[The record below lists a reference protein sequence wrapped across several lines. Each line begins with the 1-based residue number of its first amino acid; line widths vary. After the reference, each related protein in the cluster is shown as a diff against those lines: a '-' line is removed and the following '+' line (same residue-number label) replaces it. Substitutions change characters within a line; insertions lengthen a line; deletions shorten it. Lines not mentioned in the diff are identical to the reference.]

1 MASTKDRAKSATD
14 EWMARVRESS
24 HDVVLAGLASLARTR
39 GTEGASEH
47 ADFKTLVAE
56 GRRLEPELHEAARRV
71 WRQWVAAPGRAVA
84 APAQGTLQGVFD
96 ERVRSA
102 LVRLGVPTREEIDEL
117 RALVERLLARDDL
130 AHPEPGPRR
139 AAAGAR
145 AGARAGATRAAKR
158 RRSR

>member
-1 MASTKDRAKSATD
+1 MASTKDRAKNATD
-14 EWMARVRESS
+14 EWMARVRDSS

-39 GTEGASEH
+39 GAEGARAH

-71 WRQWVAAPGRAVA
+71 WRQWVAAPGRAMA

-102 LVRLGVPTREEIDEL
+102 LARLGVPSREEIDEL
-117 RALVERLLARDDL
+117 RALVERLLAREGL

-139 AAAGAR
+139 AAAR
-145 AGARAGATRAAKR
+145 AGAISGATRAAKR

>member
-1 MASTKDRAKSATD
+1 MASTKDRAKNATD
-14 EWMARVRESS
+14 EWMARVRDSS

-39 GTEGASEH
+39 GAEGARAH

-71 WRQWVAAPGRAVA
+71 WRQWVAAPGRAMA

-102 LVRLGVPTREEIDEL
+102 LARLGVPSREEIDEL
-117 RALVERLLARDDL
+117 RALVERLLAREGL

-139 AAAGAR
+139 AAAR
-145 AGARAGATRAAKR
+145 AGARSGATRAAKR
-158 RRSR
+158 RRAR